1 MAITDDSRNDV
12 YRLGVGDEAHATV
25 IAARGVQ
32 SAISSRS
39 KLQGAAQSIYT
50 FSGDPWMS
58 FQAGLYVT

>member
-39 KLQGAAQSIYT
+39 KLQGAAQSI
-50 FSGDPWMS
+50 
-58 FQAGLYVT
+58 